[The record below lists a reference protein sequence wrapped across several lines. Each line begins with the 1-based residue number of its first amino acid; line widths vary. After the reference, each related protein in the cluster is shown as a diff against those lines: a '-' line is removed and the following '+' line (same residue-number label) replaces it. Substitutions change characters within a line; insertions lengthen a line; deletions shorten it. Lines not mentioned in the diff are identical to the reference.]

1 MSVIVGMGRE
11 RIIIVVPR
19 FFRGWESRE
28 DSLEDSVRTR
38 SVSFEG
44 SVSVKFI
51 IVSSSGLWRRG
62 REAKGQRFKGR
73 TKFLEFK
80 LRD

>member
-1 MSVIVGMGRE
+1 M
-11 RIIIVVPR
+11 
-19 FFRGWESRE
+19 
-28 DSLEDSVRTR
+28 RTR

-80 LRD
+80 LRE